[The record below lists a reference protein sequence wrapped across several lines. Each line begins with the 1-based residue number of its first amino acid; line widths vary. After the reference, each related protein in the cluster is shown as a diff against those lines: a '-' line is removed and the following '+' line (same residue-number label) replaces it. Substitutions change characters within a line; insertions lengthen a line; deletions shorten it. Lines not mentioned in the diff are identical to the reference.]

1 MPKREF
7 EWKNKI
13 VLKLFCVS
21 SSAVGTRSLSALLTV
36 QRRTKKLPQFVCPA
50 FFYFL
55 CIITVSIY
63 RKYIPKDIV
72 SVKCV
77 KCAGENAE
85 ILGKLLVLVNPNF
98 SAFLRTTW
106 LQAVKFRGEIHC
118 LLAAEK
124 IMCVSFF
131 FLFRRL
137 FVQPDQI
144 EASKQVASAQ

>member
-77 KCAGENAE
+77 KSAGENAE

-106 LQAVKFRGEIHC
+106 LPAVKSEYCKLNLAGFFSSKFRGEIHC
-118 LLAAEK
+118 LL
-124 IMCVSFF
+124 
-131 FLFRRL
+131 
-137 FVQPDQI
+137 
-144 EASKQVASAQ
+144 VAKK